1 MENMNEEKAKA
12 YELRDLVAD
21 DLFPMFNIISKIGF
35 REFKAC
41 FDTDEIRGV
50 IKNLTSDAEKKGKQ
64 MGKEDLATAVG
75 MSLVFD
81 IAGVI
86 LSHMA
91 DCKNDI
97 YLLLSQL
104 SGMSVEDISK
114 LPMVTFMEMVMD
126 VVKKKEFLD
135 FFQAAV
141 KLFK

>member
-1 MENMNEEKAKA
+1 MENVNEEKAKA

-64 MGKEDLATAVG
+64 MGKEDIVTAVG

-91 DCKNDI
+91 DCKDDI

-104 SGMSVEDISK
+104 SGMSVKDIGK
-114 LPMVTFMEMVMD
+114 LPMVTFMEMVTD

-141 KLFK
+141 KLLK

>member
-97 YLLLSQL
+97 YLLLSKL
-104 SGMSVEDISK
+104 SGMSVKDISK